1 MLTLHQL
8 LVYCSR
14 NNINSI
20 AITETLIGDAYLEF
34 SNIHPS
40 DVTYATPHQCTWYQ
54 DIAETYRHCQ
64 KHGLLDDLLLSMRL
78 DMRRRCPKRASFA
91 PHNIFQPLFAIDDD
105 LPF

>member
-20 AITETLIGDAYLEF
+20 AITETLIGDAYFEF
-34 SNIHPS
+34 VSEYPS
-40 DVTYATPHQCTWYQ
+40 DVTYATPYQCTWFQ
-54 DIAETYRHCQ
+54 DITKTYNHCQ
-64 KHGLLDDLLLSMRL
+64 KYGLLDDLLLSMRL
-78 DMRRRCPKRASFA
+78 DMRRRCPKRATFPPVPVFIA
-91 PHNIFQPLFAIDDD
+91 PMSIDDD